1 MTSSAYQRCV
11 ALLKQIEENKELN
24 QSPLFDVTAET
35 LRWLISGEDRKR
47 KSRQESDTWRDFSSG
62 QDNLS

>member
-11 ALLKQIEENKELN
+11 ALLRQIEDNRKSN
-24 QSPLFDVTAET
+24 RTTFFDTAGET
-35 LRWLISGEDRKR
+35 LRGLISGEDKKR
-47 KSRQESDTWRDFSSG
+47 KSRQEADTWRDFSSG

>member
-11 ALLKQIEENKELN
+11 ALLQQIEENKELN
-24 QSPLFDVTAET
+24 RSTLFDVAAET
-35 LRWLISGEDRKR
+35 LRWLISGEDKKR

>member
-11 ALLKQIEENKELN
+11 ALLQQIEENKELHR
-24 QSPLFDVTAET
+24 STLFDVAAET
-35 LRWLISGEDRKR
+35 LRWLISGEDKKR